1 MGVKNQKKK
10 FEKEYFGIHI
20 DLYIYIYIDLS
31 VRVFWWVALGV

>member
-20 DLYIYIYIDLS
+20 DLYIYIYRFIC
-31 VRVFWWVALGV
+31 

>member
-20 DLYIYIYIDLS
+20 DLYIYRERFIC
-31 VRVFWWVALGV
+31 

>member
-20 DLYIYIYIDLS
+20 DLYIYIYIDLY